1 VINGPE
7 RAWREVALIGL
18 MPRNL
23 FEGTEENHE
32 ELRLRRVV
40 WLEFADNSEEHTV
53 CALWVEKYV

>member
-1 VINGPE
+1 
-7 RAWREVALIGL
+7 